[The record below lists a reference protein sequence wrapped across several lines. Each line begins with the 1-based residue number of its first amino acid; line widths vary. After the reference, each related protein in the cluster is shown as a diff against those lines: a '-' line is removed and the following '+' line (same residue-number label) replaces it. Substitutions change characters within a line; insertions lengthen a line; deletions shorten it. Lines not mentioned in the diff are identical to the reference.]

1 MIKVKLKNR
10 TYKIPTNFSIDQW
23 KQIVKMDMEDP
34 ANWPKIM
41 GIGMDLP
48 IGKFINVD
56 QDGLILGASLI
67 INELSK
73 RKPAPHVSLTEL
85 TFGQFVDLDIWI
97 VLGIENHIDS
107 ILEVLGTRDSYTAGE
122 ALYIIDQYANFR
134 VSTYRSYR
142 GLFGINAQGEQ
153 EDLEEAWDPNK
164 VARGWYKV
172 IVDLADND
180 LQKLD
185 YVTDQPL
192 KKVLNFMALRK
203 ERALEEQ
210 FKQLEQK
217 RKHDLSRR
225 SK

>member
-10 TYKIPTNFSIDQW
+10 TYKIPTSFTIDQW

-34 ANWPKIM
+34 RNWPKIM
-41 GIGMDLP
+41 GIGMNLP
-48 IGKFINVD
+48 AGKFINAD
-56 QDGLILGASLI
+56 PDGLILGASLV
-67 INELSK
+67 INQMAE
-73 RKPAPHVSLTEL
+73 RAQAPHTDFTTLP
-85 TFGQFVDLDIWI
+85 FGEFVDLDVWI
-97 VLGIENHIDS
+97 VMGIENHIEA
-107 ILEVLGTRDSYTAGE
+107 IMEMLGKKPKYSANE

-134 VSTYRSYR
+134 LSTYRSYS
-142 GLFGINAQGEQ
+142 GLFGLNSKGEQ
-153 EDLEEAWDPNK
+153 EDVEENWDPNK

-185 YVTDQPL
+185 YVTEQPL

-203 ERALEEQ
+203 ERALDEQ

-217 RKHDLSRR
+217 RKHDLQRR